1 MTLYIK
7 QHVFTWGDRFSI
19 YDEGGRE
26 QFFVEGEIFS
36 FGKKLHLLSLDG
48 RELAFIH
55 QKVFSFL
62 PRYYVNCRGR
72 EIAEIVRHFSFFSQ
86 EYSVNGLGWEVIGDF
101 FAHEFEVHG
110 GGRTIARVYKEWF
123 TWGDTYAIEIA
134 TGIDEIAAL
143 SVVLALDAIISADRN

>member
-1 MTLYIK
+1 MSLWIK
-7 QHVFTWGDRFSI
+7 NANIATM
-19 YDEGGRE
+19 DE
-26 QFFVEGEIFS
+26 QNPAATSAV
-36 FGKKLHLLSLDG
+36 
-48 RELAFIH
+48 
-55 QKVFSFL
+55 
-62 PRYYVNCRGR
+62 
-72 EIAEIVRHFSFFSQ
+72 
-86 EYSVNGLGWEVIGDF
+86 VIGDF